1 MVFKINLVKNLNITS
16 KYIAKLTL
24 NQQMRSVLQ
33 KLILLNSL
41 DLLTFKN
48 KPSKEFFSF
57 NIFFFHIASSEV
69 ECKNISAEIQTRV
82 SKNVSTLVCA
92 RRDELCKVI
101 MT

>member
-1 MVFKINLVKNLNITS
+1 
-16 KYIAKLTL
+16 
-24 NQQMRSVLQ
+24 MRSILQ
-33 KLILLNSL
+33 NAIFLNLL
-41 DLLTFKN
+41 DLFTFKS
-48 KPSKEFFSF
+48 KPSKDFFSF

-92 RRDELCKVI
+92 RSDELCKVI